1 MKVGILAAGE
11 GSRLRA
17 GGFHMPKPLLPIA
30 GVPLIGRLLRAVQ
43 QLTPEEIVC
52 IINSHGSSVAD
63 YVRQHY
69 PTLPL
74 TFVQQDTASS
84 YESFTVLC
92 EHLRDSPF
100 LVTTVDSVFP
110 PAFLPQFVAVA
121 RQQPGMDMMLTLTT
135 FIDDEKPLHVRLD
148 AHQRIIEIGEAAR
161 GSAYVTSGFYYCAPR
176 VRAACASLAPTRVS
190 ALREFLGWLQQQGY
204 WLQGYLAPKMVD
216 VDRPQDIAVAEQF
229 VRETER
235 VSAGPSPLP
244 PGGF

>member
-30 GVPLIGRLLRAVQ
+30 GVPLIGRLLRTLQPLV
-43 QLTPEEIVC
+43 PEEIVC
-52 IINSHGSSVAD
+52 IINSRGSSIAD
-63 YVRQHY
+63 YVRQDY
-69 PTLPL
+69 PTLPI
-74 TFVQQDTASS
+74 TFVQKDTASS

-92 EHLRDSPF
+92 EHLHDSPF

-110 PAFLPQFVAVA
+110 PAFLPQFVAAA

-135 FIDDEKPLHVRLD
+135 FIDDEKPLYVRLD
-148 AHQRIIEIGEAAR
+148 AHQRIRQIGDAAR

-176 VRAACASLAPTRVS
+176 VSAACSRLAPTRLS
-190 ALREFLGWLQQQGY
+190 ALREFLSWLQQQGY
-204 WLQGYLAPKMVD
+204 WLQGYLAPKMID

-229 VRETER
+229 VRKMER
-235 VSAGPSPLP
+235 GSAGQA
-244 PGGF
+244 

>member
-30 GVPLIGRLLRAVQ
+30 GVPLIGRLLRTLQPLV
-43 QLTPEEIVC
+43 PEEMVC
-52 IINSHGSSVAD
+52 IINSRGSSVAD

-69 PTLPL
+69 PTLPI
-74 TFVQQDTASS
+74 TFVQKDTASS

-92 EHLRDSPF
+92 EHLHDSPF

-110 PAFLPQFVAVA
+110 PAFLPQFVAAA
-121 RQQPGMDMMLTLTT
+121 RQQPDMDMMLTLTT
-135 FIDDEKPLHVRLD
+135 FIDDEKPLYVRLD
-148 AHQRIIEIGEAAR
+148 AHQRIMQIGEAAR

-176 VRAACASLAPTRVS
+176 VSVACSRLAPTRLS

-204 WLQGYLAPKMVD
+204 WLQGYLAPKMID
-216 VDRPQDIAVAEQF
+216 VDRPQDIAVADQF
-229 VRETER
+229 VREMEHG
-235 VSAGPSPLP
+235 SADQA
-244 PGGF
+244 